1 MSAIIAQIFEKNKVF
16 LKFFV
21 NLPLKIVIK
30 NMRKITLLL
39 LGTIFSANAYS
50 QALKQGFDNLQKGN
64 LAQAQK
70 VFDKALDKGTE
81 TVAAMYGKGCIVT
94 DSSFSGF
101 NNIKGF
107 RLLRNAYDRFNR
119 LNPKTK
125 EIFQSAYGIDQNVIY
140 NKMCKVAQNE
150 LNLIKQKK
158 NLQDL
163 QWFVQNYDGADPQVK
178 EAKNY
183 EAEIKWQNIESHAD
197 FRSYQSFAA
206 DYPESPYAGTAAKKY
221 ETMWK
226 EICRKAYSEG
236 EISSITA
243 FEKQYPDYPF
253 YTEADKNQKQL
264 AEYAEKLKFHL
275 KFTEEYTPYYK
286 EYIEKA
292 APNEL
297 AFVALQRLISPYLEW
312 GRFQEA
318 AKVLQDY
325 RQLFPDKSKD
335 IDKITAI
342 LNSPSKKYTSTPFP
356 STVNT
361 DAMEYAPVITPD
373 GKTLYFCGYG
383 RKDNAGMEDIFV
395 SKFESGKWQ
404 QAELFPQFNTPIGN
418 EAPLA
423 VSPDGNMLLIYKD
436 SNIYYTEKTLR
447 GWTPLKKM
455 ESLNTDFSW
464 EADASFTADGNAIF
478 FISDRKGNTG
488 NYHQHEK
495 NFHGAFNGNTD
506 IYVCVKQPDGTWSE
520 AVNIGTTVNT
530 PFAERSPVLASDMK
544 TLYFSSDGH
553 YGLGKLDVFKCE
565 RLSET
570 SWTEWSEPVNLGKE
584 INTASDDYNYIIST
598 DGTKAYFS
606 KITASAAN
614 ICTIDL
620 PKEMRPEIIA
630 SVTGRV
636 TDDKGNILAAKIKWE
651 DLETGKLLGN
661 LQCEPS
667 TGKYFITLPPGKNY
681 GYYVEY
687 EGFYPVSGNLNT
699 EKLKEGKNIEHN
711 IVMHSITDILTG
723 KISIRLS
730 NIFFDTDKYDLKP
743 ESYPELKR
751 LADFIQERPDIKLE
765 ISGHTDNAGS
775 LQHNK
780 MLSEKRSDA
789 VKKYLVSLGCKE
801 SNIKS
806 IGYGSEKP
814 VAPNTTEEGKAQN
827 RRVEFKIYE

>member
-1 MSAIIAQIFEKNKVF
+1 MK
-16 LKFFV
+16 
-21 NLPLKIVIK
+21 
-30 NMRKITLLL
+30 KITLLL

-253 YTEADKNQKQL
+253 YTETDKNQKQL

-342 LNSPSKKYTSTPFP
+342 LNSPSKK
-356 STVNT
+356 
-361 DAMEYAPVITPD
+361 
-373 GKTLYFCGYG
+373 
-383 RKDNAGMEDIFV
+383 
-395 SKFESGKWQ
+395 
-404 QAELFPQFNTPIGN
+404 
-418 EAPLA
+418 
-423 VSPDGNMLLIYKD
+423 
-436 SNIYYTEKTLR
+436 
-447 GWTPLKKM
+447 
-455 ESLNTDFSW
+455 
-464 EADASFTADGNAIF
+464 
-478 FISDRKGNTG
+478 
-488 NYHQHEK
+488 
-495 NFHGAFNGNTD
+495 
-506 IYVCVKQPDGTWSE
+506 
-520 AVNIGTTVNT
+520 
-530 PFAERSPVLASDMK
+530 
-544 TLYFSSDGH
+544 
-553 YGLGKLDVFKCE
+553 
-565 RLSET
+565 
-570 SWTEWSEPVNLGKE
+570 
-584 INTASDDYNYIIST
+584 
-598 DGTKAYFS
+598 
-606 KITASAAN
+606 
-614 ICTIDL
+614 
-620 PKEMRPEIIA
+620 
-630 SVTGRV
+630 
-636 TDDKGNILAAKIKWE
+636 
-651 DLETGKLLGN
+651 
-661 LQCEPS
+661 
-667 TGKYFITLPPGKNY
+667 
-681 GYYVEY
+681 
-687 EGFYPVSGNLNT
+687 
-699 EKLKEGKNIEHN
+699 
-711 IVMHSITDILTG
+711 
-723 KISIRLS
+723 
-730 NIFFDTDKYDLKP
+730 
-743 ESYPELKR
+743 
-751 LADFIQERPDIKLE
+751 
-765 ISGHTDNAGS
+765 
-775 LQHNK
+775 
-780 MLSEKRSDA
+780 
-789 VKKYLVSLGCKE
+789 
-801 SNIKS
+801 
-806 IGYGSEKP
+806 
-814 VAPNTTEEGKAQN
+814 
-827 RRVEFKIYE
+827 

>member
-1 MSAIIAQIFEKNKVF
+1 MK
-16 LKFFV
+16 
-21 NLPLKIVIK
+21 
-30 NMRKITLLL
+30 KITLIL
-39 LGTIFSANAYS
+39 LGILFSANTFS
-50 QALKQGFDNLQKGN
+50 QSLKQGFDNLQKGN
-64 LAQAQK
+64 LEQALK
-70 VFDKALDKGTE
+70 VFDKALNKGTE
-81 TVAAMYGKGCIVT
+81 TVAATYGKGCIVS
-94 DSSFSGF
+94 DSNYANFS
-101 NNIKGF
+101 NIKGF
-107 RLLRNAYDRFNR
+107 RLIRNANDRFNR
-119 LNPKTK
+119 LNPKAK
-125 EIFQSAYGIDQNVIY
+125 EICKTVYGFDQNTIY
-140 NKMCKVAQNE
+140 NKMCQVASRE
-150 LNLIKQKK
+150 LELIKKENKLDNFQR
-158 NLQDL
+158 
-163 QWFVQNYDGADPQVK
+163 FVQNYEGADPQVK

-183 EAEIKWQNIESHAD
+183 EAEIKWKTLGENAD
-197 FRSYQSFAA
+197 FRSYQSFAN
-206 DYPESPYAGTAAKKY
+206 DYPESKYAGIATEKY
-221 ETMWK
+221 QTIWK
-226 EICRKAYSEG
+226 EICRKAFEEG
-236 EISSITA
+236 EISSINA
-243 FEKQYPDYPF
+243 FEQQYPDYPF
-253 YTEADKNQKQL
+253 YTENDKQRKQL

-275 KFTEEYTPYYK
+275 NFTEEYIPYYK

-325 RQLFPDKSKD
+325 KPLFPNKAKN
-335 IDKITAI
+335 IDKISAI
-342 LNSPSKKYTSTPFP
+342 LNSSSKKYTSTPFP

-361 DAMEYAPVITPD
+361 DALEYAPVITPD
-373 GKTLYFCGYG
+373 SKTLYFCGYG
-383 RKDNAGMEDIFV
+383 RKDNVGLEDIFV
-395 SKFESGKWQ
+395 SNFSNGKWQ
-404 QAELFPQFNTPIGN
+404 QAESFEQFNTPIGN

-436 SNIYYTEKTLR
+436 ANIYYTEKTLR
-447 GWTPLKKM
+447 GWTPLRKM
-455 ESLNTDFSW
+455 ESLNTETSW
-464 EADASFTADGNAIF
+464 EADASFSADGNAIF
-478 FISDRKGNTG
+478 FISDRKGNIG
-488 NYHQHEK
+488 NYHKHEK
-495 NFHGAFNGNTD
+495 NFHGAFTGNTD
-506 IYVCVKQPDGTWSE
+506 IYVCIKQSNGTWGE
-520 AVNIGTTVNT
+520 AINIGSTVNT

-565 RLSET
+565 RLSDT
-570 SWTEWSEPVNLGKE
+570 SWTMWSEPVNLGKE
-584 INTASDDYNYIIST
+584 INTASDDYNYMIST

-606 KITASAAN
+606 KISSSSAN
-614 ICTIDL
+614 ICSIDL

-630 SVTGRV
+630 SVTGKV
-636 TDDKGNILAAKIKWE
+636 SDDKGNILPAKIKWE

-667 TGKYFITLPPGKNY
+667 TGRYFITLPSGKNY

-687 EGFYPVSGNLNT
+687 EGYYPVSGNLNT

-711 IVMHSITDILTG
+711 IIMYSVTDILTG

-751 LADFIQERPDIKLE
+751 LSDFIKDNAGIKLE

-780 MLSEKRSDA
+780 TLSQQRSDA
-789 VKKYLVSLGCKE
+789 VKKYLVSLGCDE
-801 SNIKS
+801 NSIKS

-827 RRVEFKIYE
+827 RRVEFKISE

>member
-30 NMRKITLLL
+30 NMKKITLLL
-39 LGTIFSANAYS
+39 LGILFSANTYS
-50 QALKQGFDNLQKGN
+50 QSLKQGFDNLKKGN
-64 LAQAQK
+64 FEQALK
-70 VFDKALDKGTE
+70 VFNKALDKGTE
-81 TVAAMYGKGCIVT
+81 SVAAMYGKGCIIS
-94 DSSFSGF
+94 DSNYAKFS
-101 NNIKGF
+101 NIKGF
-107 RLLRNAYDRFNR
+107 RLIRGANDRFSR
-119 LNPKTK
+119 LNQKTK
-125 EIFQSAYGIDQNVIY
+125 DICLSVYGFDQNTIY
-140 NKMCKVAQNE
+140 NKMCQIASRE
-150 LNLIKQKK
+150 LELIKKEKQ
-158 NLQDL
+158 LEAL
-163 QWFVQNYDGADPQVK
+163 SAFIQNYEGADPQIK

-183 EAEIKWQNIESHAD
+183 EAEIKWKNLENHAD
-197 FRSYQSFAA
+197 FRSYQSFARE
-206 DYPESPYAGTAAKKY
+206 YPESPHAEAAAQKY
-221 ETMWK
+221 EILWK
-226 EICRKAYSEG
+226 EICRKAYKEG
-236 EISSITA
+236 EISSINA
-243 FEKQYPDYPF
+243 FEQQYPDYPF
-253 YTEADKNQKQL
+253 YTQADKNQKQL

-297 AFVALQRLISPYLEW
+297 AFVALQRLISPFLEW
-312 GRFQEA
+312 GRFKEA

-325 RQLFPDKSKD
+325 KPIFPNKGKD
-335 IDKITAI
+335 FDKIIAI
-342 LNSPSKKYTSTPFP
+342 LNSPSTKYTSTPFP
-356 STVNT
+356 KTVNT

-383 RKDNAGMEDIFV
+383 RQDNAGLEDIFI
-395 SKFESGKWQ
+395 SKFENGKWQ
-404 QAELFPQFNTPIGN
+404 QSELFQQFNTPIGN

-478 FISDRKGNTG
+478 FISDRKGNIG

-506 IYVCVKQPDGTWSE
+506 IYVCVKQSDGSWSE
-520 AVNIGTTVNT
+520 AVNIGAIVNT
-530 PFAERSPVLASDMK
+530 PFSERSPVLASDMK

-565 RLSET
+565 RLSDT
-570 SWTEWSEPVNLGKE
+570 SWTMWSEPVNLGKE

-606 KITASAAN
+606 KITPSSAN
-614 ICTIDL
+614 ICSIDL
-620 PKEMRPEIIA
+620 PKQMRPEIIA
-630 SVTGRV
+630 SVTGKV

-661 LQCEPS
+661 LQCDPS
-667 TGKYFITLPPGKNY
+667 TGKYFITLPSGKNY

-711 IVMHSITDILTG
+711 IIMYSVTDILSG

-730 NIFFDTDKYDLKP
+730 NIFFETDKYDLKP

-751 LADFIQERPDIKLE
+751 LAAFIQEQPEVKLE

-780 MLSEKRSDA
+780 VLSQQRSDA